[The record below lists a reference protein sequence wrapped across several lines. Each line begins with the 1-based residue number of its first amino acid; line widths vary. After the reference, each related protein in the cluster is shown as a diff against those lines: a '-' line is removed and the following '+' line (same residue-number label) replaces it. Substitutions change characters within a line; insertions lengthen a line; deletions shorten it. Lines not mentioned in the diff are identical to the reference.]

1 MFDRLRA
8 LRQVM
13 HDASLSSVALDTI
26 VRQRLKAVLVSAYL
40 HVPYYRESMRS
51 AGYNPVR
58 DFRGSTDLACLPI
71 TTKKILKENGIT
83 EFIRHGTDLSK
94 CFQDTTSG
102 STGVPL
108 SLYRDAYERSVQIAK
123 WLRVLFVNGYSV
135 RDRVMSLSG
144 PTRLTEGRSLLQHF
158 GLLRRSPIDYTLTP
172 DKLVDALLE
181 YKPDVIYGGRSFLE
195 LMCMELERRP
205 ARVNPV
211 KLVIAT
217 NEMIREGSRELC
229 RRHFGVD
236 LTESYGSVEMGVMAH
251 ETPDHNGLHLCE
263 DLTFFEFLNDQ
274 DKPVSSGQR
283 GRVVVTDLTGK
294 LMPFIR
300 YDQGD
305 WVLFKEEEQADGRK
319 RRRITRIVGRDDDY
333 VLLPDGRRGTFDC
346 FAEVIDVYQGIKQF
360 RIIQKSKSLFQVLIV
375 AERGYIATIREDLI
389 RSLEA
394 AFLPGVQ
401 YEVTPVDRIGA
412 DPNGKT
418 RLFICETQ

>member
-1 MFDRLRA
+1 
-8 LRQVM
+8 M

-26 VRQRLKAVLVSAYL
+26 ARQRLKSVLVSAYL

-94 CFQDTTSG
+94 CFKDTTSG

-108 SLYRDAYERSVQIAK
+108 SIYRDAYERSVQIAK

-135 RDRVMSLSG
+135 WDKVLSLTG
-144 PTRLTEGRSLLQHF
+144 PTRLTEGRSLLQHI
-158 GLLRRSPIDYTLTP
+158 GLLRRSPVDYALTP

-195 LMCMELERRP
+195 LMCMEVERRP
-205 ARVNPV
+205 ARVKPL

-229 RRHFGVD
+229 RRHFGVE

-263 DLTFFEFLNDQ
+263 DLTFFEFLDDH
-274 DKPVSSGQR
+274 DKPVLPGQT

-305 WVLFKEEEQADGRK
+305 LVLFKEEEQGGRK
-319 RRRITRIVGRDDDY
+319 RRKITRIIGRNDDY
-333 VLLPDGRRGTFDC
+333 VLLPDGRRCTFD
-346 FAEVIDVYQGIKQF
+346 ALYEVFDEYQGVTQF
-360 RIIQKSKSLFQVLIV
+360 RIIQKSRSLFQVFIV
-375 AERGYIATIREDLI
+375 AESSYFSAIREDLI

-394 AFLPGVQ
+394 AFVPGVR
-401 YEVTPVDRIGA
+401 YEVTPVDRIEA
-412 DPNGKT
+412 DPTGKT
-418 RLFICETQ
+418 RIFICEAQ